1 MDNNKELFKIER
13 IEKAREILSE
23 MFNIDRFYLENNT
36 CRKMNVID
44 AR

>member
-23 MFNIDRFYLENNT
+23 MFNIDRFIQRITLAE
-36 CRKMNVID
+36 KGM
-44 AR
+44 